1 MKGIILGKR
10 DEERLTKYE
19 TKEGCNSKCS
29 GKFSLFLSYILKASL
44 TSNKAERITRFLH
57 GAFLDLFCGGRIVF
71 AGEKEG

>member
-1 MKGIILGKR
+1 MKGSILGKR
-10 DEERLTKYE
+10 DEERLTKCE

-57 GAFLDLFCGGRIVF
+57 EVFLREGARRNIMIVS
-71 AGEKEG
+71 